1 MALVNVEVGSNTLG
15 IGLPTELDIKRLLC
29 ALLAGDINNLMSG
42 PLICI
47 NTHIDDLLGRLPSGV
62 LADALRDLQYGIGD
76 LLQQSGINDTLGRL
90 NSATSQLESL
100 FGLGGICPV
109 PFTLP
114 RIGNILG
121 DMVAAYSAGARQI
134 ISDIANLEQALSH
147 VCLGTGGIGA
157 NWNNMIGGSLYRL
170 NQDINTFGGS
180 QIPENVIGQY
190 VAQFNQSKNAVAG
203 IVDRM
208 NGGAGNDA
216 AAVATA
222 AGLAFQLNGLYN
234 KLGSYPVTDGNVVYD
249 NVFKMFLDPDVY
261 DALVGQ
267 TGGTTLITTT
277 ENVLDNCGRV
287 VSTKEVV
294 LQGDINTK
302 PFDATLDAAVVPV
315 PTPALGDF
323 KVREESGQ
331 FKVNLLSGNNPVI
344 TLIKGRSYNIALETD
359 TIGFNIVDPVTNQ
372 TYNEGLVHE
381 DGTQGQYAQ
390 NKKIG
395 YLTWN
400 IPIDAPDELK
410 YANVGGTETN
420 RIVLQNVSAAGV
432 PYITPPGGDT
442 TNSFGKVIVSG
453 QGTIES
459 SIPGDTLTFAAG
471 SNITFATDTVNKR
484 VTISANTSTGNLGS
498 IIVKDE
504 GTLINA
510 GATTLNFTGTGVIA
524 TSSGNVV
531 TLQID
536 TGGGLNAFT
545 NFTVGANVIQ
555 PDSTN
560 DTLTFVAGSNVILD
574 ANTTTDTIT
583 ISSIGG
589 YAFSNIVVDD
599 VIVEADTQGDT
610 LTLVAGPGISLT
622 ADPLSDTITI
632 TNTGGGGGGG
642 GNSFAIVAVPGQPSV
657 IAETANDTL
666 NIHAGTNVSITT
678 NATTDTLTIN
688 ASIPTFKNIVV
699 GSNTVVADNDT
710 DTLTLI
716 EGNGITLVGDP
727 VTDSITI
734 SSAVNTFSSITV
746 SGGAT
751 AVADTAND
759 TLTLIP
765 GSGITLVADPVT
777 DSITISSTAPN
788 LFSTV
793 AVAGQSNIV
802 ADGAGDTLTFA
813 AGSAITLT
821 TNATT
826 DTLTVAISSN
836 PTIPG
841 NQFIRVPFGTTL
853 QRPTTGADGQLRYNT
868 TTTALEVFNTSWKSL
883 IDEVVSVGTGTNII
897 KAVTDSKV
905 ELRSVKAGTGIS
917 IATDGNDITIASTVT
932 DLTTGTNVGTGTGVF
947 KEKVGDQLIF
957 RSIKAGT
964 GVAVTTDGNDI
975 TITAPRDQFV
985 EAGTATTTTAAF
997 TNVTWTNTL
1006 APVTNS
1012 SWFFEATFIGRRTGG
1027 VVERNAFKIEGVVDN
1042 TAGTISLVGPAA
1054 KTTYQNNATQWDVD
1068 VSIVSNVLR
1077 FRVKG
1082 EASKTIKWTGWLR
1095 YQAVTEV

>member
-121 DMVAAYSAGARQI
+121 DMVNAYSAGARNI

-147 VCLGTGGIGA
+147 ICLGAGGVGA
-157 NWNNMIGGSLYRL
+157 NWDNMVSGSLARL

-180 QIPENVIGQY
+180 QIPENVLAQY
-190 VAQFNQSKNAVAG
+190 VAQFNQSQNAVAG

-323 KVREESGQ
+323 KVREDAGQ
-331 FKVNLLSGNNPVI
+331 FKVNLLSGTNPVI

-359 TIGFNIVDPVTNQ
+359 TIGLNIVDPETNQ
-372 TYNEGLVHE
+372 TYNEGLIHE
-381 DGTQGQYAQ
+381 DGTQGVYAQ

-410 YANVGGTETN
+410 YADVGGTQTN
-420 RIVLQNVSAAGV
+420 RIVLQNVSAAGI
-432 PYITPPGGDT
+432 PYIGGGGGDT
-442 TNSFGKVIVSG
+442 TNSFGKLTVSG
-453 QGTIES
+453 QGTVES
-459 SIPGDTLTFAAG
+459 AMPGDTLTFAAG
-471 SNITFATDTVNKR
+471 SNITFATDIVNKR
-484 VTISANTSTGNLGS
+484 VTISSTGGGTSGGS
-498 IIVKDE
+498 IVVKDE
-504 GTLINA
+504 GTIVNA
-510 GATTLNFTGTGVIA
+510 GATALNFVGTGVTA
-524 TSSGNVV
+524 TNGIGNEV
-531 TLQID
+531 TINV
-536 TGGGLNAFT
+536 TGGGGTSSNSFT
-545 NFTVGANVIQ
+545 NIVVGANTIQ
-555 PDSTN
+555 PESPT
-560 DTLTFVAGSNVILD
+560 DTLTFVAG
-574 ANTTTDTIT
+574 
-583 ISSIGG
+583 
-589 YAFSNIVVDD
+589 
-599 VIVEADTQGDT
+599 
-610 LTLVAGPGISLT
+610 PGISLAADT
-622 ADPLSDTITI
+622 ASDTITI
-632 TNTGGGGGGG
+632 TNTGGGSSG
-642 GNSFAIVAVPGQPSV
+642 GNNFSVVSVPGQSNIV
-657 IAETANDTL
+657 AETSNDTL
-666 NIHAGTNVSITT
+666 TIAAGSNITLTT
-678 NATTDTLTIN
+678 NAGTDTLTISAVVPTPPTVN
-688 ASIPTFKNIVV
+688 TFKNIVV
-699 GSNTVVADNDT
+699 GANTVVADSQT
-710 DTLTLI
+710 DTLTLVA
-716 EGNGITLVGDP
+716 GAD
-727 VTDSITI
+727 I
-734 SSAVNTFSSITV
+734 S
-746 SGGAT
+746 
-751 AVADTAND
+751 
-759 TLTLIP
+759 
-765 GSGITLVADPVT
+765 LVADPVT
-777 DSITISSTAPN
+777 DTITITNSRAVTNAFANVKVQGGGTAVADTPTDTLTLIAGAGIALTAAPGTDSITITSTATAPQT
-788 LFSTV
+788 FSTIV
-793 AVAGQSNIV
+793 VAGQSDIV
-802 ADGAGDTLTFA
+802 ADQAADTLTIV

-821 TNATT
+821 TDATT
-826 DTLTVAISSN
+826 DTLTVALTNN

-841 NQFIRVPFGTTL
+841 NQYVRVPVGTTA
-853 QRPTTGADGQLRYNT
+853 QRPATGANGQLRYNS

-883 IDEVVSVGTGTNII
+883 VDEVVSVGTGTNII

-905 ELRSVKAGTGIS
+905 ELRSVKAGTGVS
-917 IATDGNDITIASTVT
+917 ITTDGNDITIASTVT
-932 DLTTGTNVGTGTGVF
+932 DLTTGSNAGTGTGVF
-947 KEKVGDQLIF
+947 KEKVGNDLIF

-964 GVAVTTDGNDI
+964 GVTVTTDGSDI
-975 TITAPRDQFV
+975 TITAPRDQYV
-985 EAGTATTTTAAF
+985 EAGAATTTTAAF
-997 TNVTWTNTL
+997 TNITWTNTL
-1006 APVTNS
+1006 APVNNS

-1027 VVERNAFKIEGVVDN
+1027 VVERNAFKLEGVVDN

-1068 VSIVSNVLR
+1068 VAIVSGVLR

>member
-121 DMVAAYSAGARQI
+121 DMVNAYSAGARNI

-147 VCLGTGGIGA
+147 VCLGTGGVGA
-157 NWNNMIGGSLYRL
+157 NWNNMVSGSLARL

-180 QIPENVIGQY
+180 QIPENVLAQY

-234 KLGSYPVTDGNVVYD
+234 KIGSYPVTDGNVVYD

-323 KVREESGQ
+323 KVREEAGQ

-359 TIGFNIVDPVTNQ
+359 TIGLNIIDPETNQ
-372 TYNEGLVHE
+372 TYNEGLIHE
-381 DGTQGQYAQ
+381 DGTQGVYAQ

-410 YANVGGTETN
+410 YADVGGTQTN
-420 RIVLQNVSAAGV
+420 RIVLQNVSAAGI
-432 PYITPPGGDT
+432 PYIGGGGGDT
-442 TNSFGKVIVSG
+442 TNSFGKLTVSG
-453 QGTIES
+453 QGTIEAG
-459 SIPGDTLTFAAG
+459 IPGDTLTLAAG
-471 SNITFATDTVNKR
+471 SNITFATDIVNKR
-484 VTISANTSTGNLGS
+484 VTISSTGSGSGTGS
-498 IIVKDE
+498 IVVKDE
-504 GTLINA
+504 GTLVNA
-510 GATTLNFTGTGVIA
+510 GATALNFVGTGVTA
-524 TSSGNVV
+524 TTGLGNEV
-531 TLQID
+531 TITV
-536 TGGGLNAFT
+536 TGGGGSTSNAFT
-545 NFTVGANVIQ
+545 NITVGANTIQ
-555 PDSTN
+555 PESPT
-560 DTLTFVAGSNVILD
+560 DTLTFVAG
-574 ANTTTDTIT
+574 
-583 ISSIGG
+583 
-589 YAFSNIVVDD
+589 
-599 VIVEADTQGDT
+599 
-610 LTLVAGPGISLT
+610 PGISLA
-622 ADPLSDTITI
+622 ADPVSDTITI
-632 TNTGGGGGGG
+632 TNTGGGSSG
-642 GNSFAIVAVPGQPSV
+642 GNNFSVISIPGQSNIVA
-657 IAETANDTL
+657 ENANDTL
-666 NIHAGTNVSITT
+666 NITAGNNIVLTT
-678 NATTDTLTIN
+678 DAGTDTLTIS
-688 ASIPTFKNIVV
+688 AVVPPTVNSFSNIVV
-699 GSNTVVADNDT
+699 GANTVVADSSS
-710 DTLTLI
+710 DTLTLVA
-716 EGNGITLVGDP
+716 GTGITLTAAPG
-727 VTDSITI
+727 TDSITI
-734 SSAVNTFSSITV
+734 AST
-746 SGGAT
+746 AT
-751 AVADTAND
+751 ATQ
-759 TLTLIP
+759 T
-765 GSGITLVADPVT
+765 
-777 DSITISSTAPN
+777 
-788 LFSTV
+788 FSTV
-793 AVAGQSNIV
+793 AVAGQTSIV
-802 ADGAGDTLTFA
+802 ADQASDTLTIV

-821 TNATT
+821 TDATA
-826 DTLTVAISSN
+826 DALTVALTSN

-841 NQFIRVPFGTTL
+841 NQYVRVPVGTTL
-853 QRPTTGADGQLRYNT
+853 QRPTTGANGQLRYNS

-883 IDEVVSVGTGTNII
+883 VDEVVSVGTGTNII

-917 IATDGNDITIASTVT
+917 ITTDGNDITFTSSVT
-932 DLTTGTNVGTGTGVF
+932 DLTTGSNAGTGTGVF
-947 KEKVGDQLIF
+947 KEKVGNELIF

-964 GVAVTTDGNDI
+964 GVTVTTDGSDI

-1006 APVTNS
+1006 APVSNS

-1027 VVERNAFKIEGVVDN
+1027 VVERNAFKLEGVVDN

>member
-1 MALVNVEVGSNTLG
+1 
-15 IGLPTELDIKRLLC
+15 
-29 ALLAGDINNLMSG
+29 MSG

-121 DMVAAYSAGARQI
+121 DMVNAYSAGARQI

-147 VCLGTGGIGA
+147 VCLGAGGIGA
-157 NWNNMIGGSLYRL
+157 NWNNMIDGSLARL

-190 VAQFNQSKNAVAG
+190 VAQFNQSTNAVAG

-249 NVFKMFLDPDVY
+249 NVFKMFLNPDVY

-331 FKVNLLSGNNPVI
+331 FKVNLLSGTNPVI
-344 TLIKGRSYNIALETD
+344 TLIKGRSYNIALETE
-359 TIGFNIVDPVTNQ
+359 TIGLNIVDPTTNQ

-410 YANVGGTETN
+410 YADVGGTQSN
-420 RIVLQNVSAAGV
+420 KIVLQNVSAAGI
-432 PYITPPGGDT
+432 PYITPPNGDT
-442 TNSFGKVIVSG
+442 TNSFGKLIVTG

-459 SIPGDTLTFAAG
+459 AIPGDTLTLAAG

-484 VTISANTSTGNLGS
+484 VTISAITGGGNLGS

-504 GTLINA
+504 GTLVNA
-510 GATTLNFTGTGVIA
+510 GATTLNFVGPSV
-524 TSSGNVV
+524 TSTTTLGNEVTVTIDSGSGFNTFSNIV
-531 TLQID
+531 
-536 TGGGLNAFT
+536 
-545 NFTVGANVIQ
+545 VGANTIQ
-555 PDSTN
+555 PDNPT
-560 DTLTFVAGSNVILD
+560 DTLTFVAGSNITLAAD
-574 ANTTTDTIT
+574 PATDTIT
-583 ISSIGG
+583 ISSLGG
-589 YAFSNIVVDD
+589 YAFGNVV
-599 VIVEADTQGDT
+599 VGANTVVADGPGDT
-610 LTLVAGPGISLT
+610 LTFVAGPGISLA
-622 ADPLSDTITI
+622 ADPVSDTITI

-642 GNSFAIVAVPGQPSV
+642 GSNSFAIVAVPGHDNIV
-657 IAETANDTL
+657 AETANDTL
-666 NIHAGTNVSITT
+666 NIAAGSNITLTT
-678 NATTDTLTIN
+678 NAGTDTLTISAVVPTIN
-688 ASIPTFKNIVV
+688 TFKNIVV
-699 GSNTVVADNDT
+699 GANTVVADSQT
-710 DTLTLI
+710 DTLTLVA
-716 EGNGITLVGDP
+716 GAD
-727 VTDSITI
+727 I
-734 SSAVNTFSSITV
+734 S
-746 SGGAT
+746 
-751 AVADTAND
+751 
-759 TLTLIP
+759 
-765 GSGITLVADPVT
+765 LVADPVT
-777 DSITISSTAPN
+777 DTITITNSRTITNAFASVKVQGGGTAVADTPTDTLTLIAGAGIALTAAPGTDSITITSTATAPQT
-788 LFSTV
+788 FSTIV
-793 AVAGQSNIV
+793 VAGQSDIV
-802 ADGAGDTLTFA
+802 ADQAADTLTIV

-821 TNATT
+821 TDATI
-826 DTLTVAISSN
+826 DALTVSLTTN
-836 PTIPG
+836 PTVPG
-841 NQFIRVPFGTTL
+841 NQYVRVPLGTTA
-853 QRPTTGADGQLRYNT
+853 QRPTTGANGQLRYNS

-883 IDEVVSVGTGTNII
+883 VDEVVSVGTGTNII

-905 ELRSVKAGTGIS
+905 ELRSVKAGTGVS
-917 IATDGNDITIASTVT
+917 ITTDGNDITITSTVT

-947 KEKVGDQLIF
+947 KEKTGDQLVF

-964 GVAVTTDGNDI
+964 GVTVTTDGNDI

-1006 APVTNS
+1006 APVSNS

-1095 YQAVTEV
+1095 YQAVTEA